1 MSQCFSKVKYTFE
14 SNLRSMKILDFFRE
28 LPKLFDWYFLLPVLK
43 RIQLNYIVLIA
54 SVITLS
60 YYNDKRHRDNY
71 TVLSARNDTINNSR
85 TKEQEKYTA
94 KLEFYTDK
102 FNHLLELLIQ
112 QRKERE
118 QLRNEP

>member
-1 MSQCFSKVKYTFE
+1 MKV
-14 SNLRSMKILDFFRE
+14 LDYLLE
-28 LPKLFDWYFLLPVLK
+28 IPKLFNWYFLLPALK
-43 RIQLNYIVLIA
+43 RIQLNYIILIA
-54 SVITLS
+54 SIILIS
-60 YYNDKRHRDNY
+60 YYNDKQHRDNY

-102 FNHLLELLIQ
+102 FNHLLEILIH

-118 QLRNEP
+118 QINKES

>member
-1 MSQCFSKVKYTFE
+1 
-14 SNLRSMKILDFFRE
+14 MKFLDYFRE
-28 LPKLFDWYFLLPVLK
+28 IPKLFDWYFQLPQLK
-43 RIQLNYIVLIA
+43 RIRLNNIAVIVFLIL
-54 SVITLS
+54 LS
-60 YYNDKRHRDNY
+60 YYNDKLHRENY
-71 TVLSARNDTINNSR
+71 TVLSNRNDTINNSR

-118 QLRNEP
+118 QLKNEP

>member
-1 MSQCFSKVKYTFE
+1 
-14 SNLRSMKILDFFRE
+14 MKILDFFRE
-28 LPKLFDWYFLLPVLK
+28 IPKLFDWYFLLPALK
-43 RIQLNYIVLIA
+43 RIQMNYIILIA
-54 SVITLS
+54 LIITLS

-102 FNHLLELLIQ
+102 FNHLLEILMQ
-112 QRKERE
+112 QKKEKE
-118 QLRNEP
+118 QINKDS

>member
-1 MSQCFSKVKYTFE
+1 
-14 SNLRSMKILDFFRE
+14 MKFLDYFRE
-28 LPKLFDWYFLLPVLK
+28 IPKLFDWYFQLPQLK
-43 RIQLNYIVLIA
+43 RIRLNNIAVIVFLIL
-54 SVITLS
+54 LS
-60 YYNDKRHRDNY
+60 YYNDKLHRENY
-71 TVLSARNDTINNSR
+71 TVLSNRNDTINNSR

-118 QLRNEP
+118 QLTKEP

>member
-1 MSQCFSKVKYTFE
+1 M
-14 SNLRSMKILDFFRE
+14 NLLDYLKE
-28 LPKLFDWYFLLPVLK
+28 IPNLFNWYFKLPLTK
-43 RIQLNYIVLIA
+43 RISLNYIVLLA
-54 SVITLS
+54 TVMTMA
-60 YYNDKRHRDNY
+60 YYNDKLHREHY
-71 TVLSARNDTINNSR
+71 TVLANRNDTINNSR

-118 QLRNEP
+118 QLKNEP

>member
-1 MSQCFSKVKYTFE
+1 
-14 SNLRSMKILDFFRE
+14 MKILDFFRE
-28 LPKLFDWYFLLPVLK
+28 IPKLFDWYFLLPQLK
-43 RIQLNYIVLIA
+43 RIQLNYIVLIT

-60 YYNDKRHRDNY
+60 YYNDKRHRNNY

-102 FNHLLELLIQ
+102 FNNLLELLIQ

-118 QLRNEP
+118 QIKNE